1 MSNFLW
7 GGLFALVGENRCLS
21 LRNTEMIKQKPYLLH
36 QNRMRL
42 FACLLGLFLTCL
54 LPAQQADLP
63 LRHDLYHYLDRL
75 DIQDRLD
82 TVLYSTIKPYSREMV
97 AAMLRR
103 AEVADLGPGRR
114 AWHHRMRMLGDDQY
128 AVAQSRT
135 GWLSEYLYRNG
146 RDFGHVVRGET
157 QLFINPVAHVIGGLS
172 RNNDPTAPEPQLFV
186 YRNTRG
192 SEGRGSLFG
201 KVGVYTMLADNVT
214 RVPWFLYRRYLSSEQ
229 LYGEGRVKRFGE
241 VNGLDYFVAR
251 GYLTYS
257 PFRGM
262 RIKFG
267 RDRAFWG
274 SGYQSLLLSDHAPDL
289 LMLNITT
296 RIWKF
301 EYVNHF
307 TQMIDFVPLRNDDE
321 GDYPRKYGAFHAL
334 NFVPNRYF
342 SVGVFESVVYSSY
355 LVNRFRGFELQYLN
369 PLIFYRAAEQ
379 YIGSPDNGL
388 LGVQVKGNVLRR
400 FQLYGQILLDDFNF
414 GVRDQGLDYWGNKL
428 GWQAGLKYIDMFG
441 IPTLDGQVELNHVR
455 PYVYQH
461 FNRASA
467 YTHFGQSLG
476 HGAGANLDDYT
487 VILRYQP
494 LPAWHLQLAFT
505 QIDQGLN
512 QDDLNYG
519 ANPEDISSGFTG
531 NRPGDFGVVVGQ
543 GAPYRM
549 RQLHGRLSWQIGHT
563 DMYLEAEGRY
573 RTENELRTASA
584 MLGFRFNFVGKVA
597 KF

>member
-1 MSNFLW
+1 
-7 GGLFALVGENRCLS
+7 LVLYVH
-21 LRNTEMIKQKPYLLH
+21 L
-36 QNRMRL
+36 
-42 FACLLGLFLTCL
+42 AA
-54 LPAQQADLP
+54 AQTADLP

-75 DIQDRLD
+75 DILGLTD
-82 TVLYSTIKPYSREMV
+82 TTVYTNVKPYGRAQ
-97 AAMLRR
+97 AAAVMRR
-103 AEVADLGPGRR
+103 ADVSGYGAGMQR
-114 AWHHRMRMLGDDQY
+114 WHTRMRLLADDELALTQ
-128 AVAQSRT
+128 QRE
-135 GWLSEYLYRNG
+135 GLLSQYLYRNG
-146 RDFGHVVRGET
+146 RDFAHVET
-157 QLFINPVAHVIGGLS
+157 DQIQLFINPVAHVSAGVD
-172 RNNDPTAPEPQLFV
+172 RNNEPSAPDAMLPIYL
-186 YRNTRG
+186 NTRG
-192 SEGRGSLFG
+192 SEVRGSLFG
-201 KVGVYTMLADNVT
+201 KVGFYTMVADNVT
-214 RVPWFLYRRYLSSEQ
+214 RVPYFLYRRYLSSEQ

-274 SGYQSLLLSDHAPDL
+274 QGFQSLLLSDHAPDL

-296 RIWKF
+296 RIWKL

-321 GDYPRKYGAFHAL
+321 GDYPRKYGAFHL
-334 NFVPNRYF
+334 LTYHPSRYF

-355 LVNRFRGFELQYLN
+355 LVNRYRGFELQYLN
-369 PLIFYRAAEQ
+369 PLIFYRAVEQ

-388 LGVQVKGNVLRR
+388 LGLQFKANVLRR
-400 FQLYGQILLDDFNF
+400 FQLYGQLLLDDFTYST
-414 GVRDQGLDYWGNKL
+414 RDSSLAYWGNKL
-428 GWQAGLKYIDMFG
+428 GWQAGLQYIDMFG
-441 IPTLDGQVELNHVR
+441 IPSLDGQVELNHVR

-476 HGAGANLDDYT
+476 HGAGANLNDYT
-487 VILRYQP
+487 VTLRYHP
-494 LPAWHLQLAFT
+494 LPPLNVMLSYT
-505 QIDQGLN
+505 EIRQGLN

-519 ANPEDISSGFTG
+519 ADPEDISSGSLV
-531 NRPGDFGVVVGQ
+531 NRPGDFGVRVGQ
-543 GAPYRM
+543 GMPYRM
-549 RQLHGRLSWQIGHT
+549 RQLHGRLSWQLGHT

-573 RTENELRTASA
+573 REENELRSLSVLA
-584 MLGFRFNFVGKVA
+584 GFRFNFVGKVT